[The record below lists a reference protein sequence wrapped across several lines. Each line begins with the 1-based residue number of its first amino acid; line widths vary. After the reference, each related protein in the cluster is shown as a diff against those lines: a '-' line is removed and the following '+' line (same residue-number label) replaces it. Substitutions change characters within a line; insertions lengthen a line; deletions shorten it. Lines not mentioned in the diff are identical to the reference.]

1 MIISLL
7 LTDNGNAYQNLKSV
21 IDPNDFKID
30 INKKIVQILYDE
42 FEKGN
47 SNINS
52 ILDSIKDEEMLNTIT
67 KIMADDYN
75 ITDINKAIID
85 IIKIYEKEK
94 IIEEKKQIIAKLED
108 ENLSQEESKEL
119 EAKLSQIIIKLAKIK

>member
-1 MIISLL
+1 M
-7 LTDNGNAYQNLKSV
+7 YEE
-21 IDPNDFKID
+21 
-30 INKKIVQILYDE
+30 Y
-42 FEKGN
+42 EKGN

-67 KIMADDYN
+67 KIMADDYD

-94 IIEEKKQIIAKLED
+94 IIEEKKQIITKLED
-108 ENLSQEESKEL
+108 SSLSNEQAKEL
-119 EAKLSQIIIKLAKIK
+119 EAELSKIIIKLAKMK